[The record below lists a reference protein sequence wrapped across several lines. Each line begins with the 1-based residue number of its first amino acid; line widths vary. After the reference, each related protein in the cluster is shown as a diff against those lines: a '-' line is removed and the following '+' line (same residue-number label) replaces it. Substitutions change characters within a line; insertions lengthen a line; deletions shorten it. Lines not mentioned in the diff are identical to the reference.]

1 VERARDAG
9 WKGMLMRT
17 LEEVPD
23 IERRASAQG
32 NITNLIFLIPFEMQK
47 IQDSS
52 YSTRG
57 HFREKILVKMT
68 G

>member
-1 VERARDAG
+1 
-9 WKGMLMRT
+9 MLMRT
-17 LEEVPD
+17 LKEVPD
-23 IERRASAQG
+23 IKRRIAVQG
-32 NITNLIFLIPFEMQK
+32 NIADLFFMIPFEMQK

-52 YSTRG
+52 YTTRG